1 MPDEPKPPEAETEM
15 LSLLGTFCAIRTAD
29 TQSLEP
35 ELRFLSRATKWCIL
49 PVQMNLNITRR
60 SERADARANRA
71 RLVEAARAVFSERG
85 LAAEMK
91 EIAERAGVG
100 VGTIYR
106 NFPSKEDLIL
116 AIMRD
121 ALAGAIAEARLAE
134 SMDDPVDGLRALLA
148 SAFAMIERYGW
159 LVEAMLGGQF
169 LLNPQMRAELERHKY
184 LNRFERLIQNG
195 VDQGRLRPDLDIAVA
210 AAMLAGATTPRSHRH
225 LLAGRPPEQA
235 ADAVITSFL
244 RGAASDASA

>member
-1 MPDEPKPPEAETEM
+1 MGVQ
-15 LSLLGTFCAIRTAD
+15 L
-29 TQSLEP
+29 LEP
-35 ELRFLSRATKWCIL
+35 EFRFLSSAPVWCIL
-49 PVQMNLNITRR
+49 PVEMDIDIVHP

-121 ALAGAIAEARLAE
+121 ALATAIAEARLAE
-134 SMDDPVDGLRALLA
+134 AMDDPIDGLRALLA
-148 SAFAMIERYGW
+148 SALAMIDRHGW
-159 LVEAMLGGQF
+159 LVEAALGGQF
-169 LLNPQMRAELERHKY
+169 PPNPQMRAEMGSYEHLG
-184 LNRFERLIQNG
+184 RFQRLIERAVAKG
-195 VDQGRLRPDLDIAVA
+195 CLRADLDVAVA
-210 AAMLAGATTPRSHRH
+210 TAMLAGTTAPWSYRRF
-225 LLAGRPPEQA
+225 LAGRRPEQA
-235 ADAVITSFL
+235 AEMIMTSFL
-244 RGAASDASA
+244 RGAAPDASS

>member
-1 MPDEPKPPEAETEM
+1 MGVQ
-15 LSLLGTFCAIRTAD
+15 L
-29 TQSLEP
+29 LEP
-35 ELRFLSRATKWCIL
+35 EFRFLSSAPVWCIL
-49 PVQMNLNITRR
+49 PVEMDIDIVHP

-121 ALAGAIAEARLAE
+121 ALATVIAEAGVAE
-134 SMDDPVDGLRALLA
+134 AMDDPIDGLRALFT
-148 SAFAMIERYGW
+148 SAFAMVERLGW
-159 LVEAMLGGQF
+159 LVEAILSGQF
-169 LLNPQMRAELERHKY
+169 QPNPRQMKAEPEHHEFLR
-184 LNRFERLIQNG
+184 RFERPIQRA
-195 VDQGRLRPDLDIAVA
+195 VDQGRLRADLDVPVA
-210 AAMLAGATTPRSHRH
+210 AAMLAGTIAPWSYHY
-225 LLAGRPPEQA
+225 LLAGRTPEQT
-235 ADAVITSFL
+235 ADAVMTSFL
-244 RGAASDASA
+244 RGAAPDASS

>member
-1 MPDEPKPPEAETEM
+1 MLPLEM
-15 LSLLGTFCAIRTAD
+15 DLDIVR
-29 TQSLEP
+29 P
-35 ELRFLSRATKWCIL
+35 
-49 PVQMNLNITRR
+49 

-121 ALAGAIAEARLAE
+121 ALAVATAEAAVAE
-134 SMDDPVDGLRALLA
+134 AIDDPIDGLRALLA
-148 SAFAMIERYGW
+148 IAFAMIERHGW
-159 LVEAMLGGQF
+159 LVEAVLEGRF
-169 LLNPQMRAELERHKY
+169 LPNPQVRAEPEHYEHLA
-184 LNRFERLIQNG
+184 RFQRLIQRA
-195 VDQGRLRPDLDIAVA
+195 VAQGRLRADLDVAVA
-210 AAMLAGATTPRSHRH
+210 SAMLTGTTTPWGYRRF
-225 LLAGRPPEQA
+225 LAGLTPEQA
-235 ADAVITSFL
+235 ADAILTLFL
-244 RGAASDASA
+244 RGAAPDGSA

>member
-1 MPDEPKPPEAETEM
+1 MGVDIVR
-15 LSLLGTFCAIRTAD
+15 S
-29 TQSLEP
+29 
-35 ELRFLSRATKWCIL
+35 
-49 PVQMNLNITRR
+49 

-71 RLVEAARAVFSERG
+71 RLVEAARAVFGERG

-116 AIMRD
+116 AIVRD
-121 ALAGAIAEARLAE
+121 ALATAIAEARVAE
-134 SMDDPVDGLRALLA
+134 AMADPIKGLRALLV
-148 SAFAMIERYGW
+148 SALGMVGRNGW

-169 LLNPQMRAELERHKY
+169 LPNPQMRAELERHKY
-184 LNRFERLIQNG
+184 LSRFERLIQNG
-195 VDQGRLRPDLDIAVA
+195 VDQGRLRPDLDVAVA
-210 AAMLAGATTPRSHRH
+210 AAMLAGTTTPWSHRR
-225 LLAGRPPEQA
+225 LLAGRRPEQA
-235 ADAVITSFL
+235 ADAVMASFL

>member
-1 MPDEPKPPEAETEM
+1 MGLDIVHP
-15 LSLLGTFCAIRTAD
+15 
-29 TQSLEP
+29 
-35 ELRFLSRATKWCIL
+35 
-49 PVQMNLNITRR
+49 

-71 RLVEAARAVFSERG
+71 RLVEAARAVFNERG

-134 SMDDPVDGLRALLA
+134 TMDDPIDGLRALLA
-148 SAFAMIERYGW
+148 GAFAMIERYGW

-184 LNRFERLIQNG
+184 LSRFERLIQNG
-195 VDQGRLRPDLDIAVA
+195 VDQGRLRPDLDVAVA
-210 AAMLAGATTPRSHRH
+210 AAMLAGTTTPWSHRH
-225 LLAGRPPEQA
+225 LLAGRQPQQA
-235 ADAVITSFL
+235 AEAVMTSFL
-244 RGAASDASA
+244 RGAAPDAHA